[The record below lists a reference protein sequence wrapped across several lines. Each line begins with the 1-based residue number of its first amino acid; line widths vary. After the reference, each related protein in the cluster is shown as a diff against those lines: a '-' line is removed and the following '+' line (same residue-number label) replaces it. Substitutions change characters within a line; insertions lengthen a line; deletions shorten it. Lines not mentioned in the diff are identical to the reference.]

1 MINPFSLRKTLLRI
15 QAITIKFLSAVERF
29 LWKTS
34 KNILNFGLGRR
45 INFTAIRKIS
55 VPSVGAQIF
64 LNITGGV
71 LISVGATMIILADIG
86 ATTTDVLLTGISH
99 QTGLSIAAA
108 SFGLLTIL
116 LLLLGSIRAKVG
128 VGTIVVPLA
137 VSTTFIY
144 SFSVIPNPH
153 NFGAQLIYFITGLF
167 VIALGVGIGAS
178 AGIGMGAYES
188 ICHRIAEGR
197 DWHPQIVRLIWE
209 FIILSIGI
217 LLGGAFG
224 IGTLI
229 AAIATGWI
237 LKYMNSAIGDYLLG
251 GRIRTNCET
260 PLARGYEY
268 VQSKN

>member
-1 MINPFSLRKTLLRI
+1 MNYPFSLRKTLLR
-15 QAITIKFLSAVERF
+15 TLSLSMKFLTALEGF

-34 KNILNFGLGRR
+34 RNVLNFGLGRR
-45 INFTAIRKIS
+45 INFTAIKKIS
-55 VPSVGAQIF
+55 VPNIGAQIF
-64 LNITGGV
+64 LNIAGGA

-116 LLLLGSIRAKVG
+116 LILLGCVRAKVG
-128 VGTIVVPLA
+128 VGTIVIPLA

-144 SFSVIPNPH
+144 SFSLIPNPH
-153 NFGAQLIYFITGLF
+153 NFGAQLIYFLTGLF

-188 ICHRIAEGR
+188 ICHRIAEVR
-197 DWHPQIVRLIWE
+197 DWHPQIVRLLWE

-217 LLGGAFG
+217 SLGGAFG

-251 GRIRTNCET
+251 RRIRTNCET
-260 PLARGYEY
+260 PLAKGYEY
-268 VQSKN
+268 AQSKN